1 MIGPYLGAVLSTA
14 FVLYR
19 MPAALPYFLSH
30 RHASSCGKR
39 KRASGPAKVGAAVLV
54 SIYFFS
60 YWFICISK
68 YGASAI
74 GLYYIFSYWF
84 KISICWIGLYY
95 IFIALD
101 YIAH

>member
-1 MIGPYLGAVLSTA
+1 MIGPYHGAVLSTA

-19 MPAALPYFLSH
+19 VPAALPYFLSH
-30 RHASSCGKR
+30 RHASSCAVR
-39 KRASGPAKVGAAVLV
+39 QDPAKVGAAVLV

-68 YGASAI
+68 HGASAI

-101 YIAH
+101 YVAH